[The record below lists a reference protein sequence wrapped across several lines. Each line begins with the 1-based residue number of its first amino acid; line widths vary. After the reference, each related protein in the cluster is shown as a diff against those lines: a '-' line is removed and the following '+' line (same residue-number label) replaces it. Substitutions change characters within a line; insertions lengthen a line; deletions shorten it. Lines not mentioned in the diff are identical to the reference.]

1 MLDIT
6 ERAAGVVRQS
16 AEAARR
22 FNPDARIRLI
32 RAAAGLAFELT
43 DERDPTDVELDC
55 RGAMLLVAADI
66 DGTIDTGDH
75 NAPVLLSAP

>member
-6 ERAAGVVRQS
+6 ERAAAVVRQS
-16 AEAARR
+16 QEAARR

-43 DERDPTDVELDC
+43 DVADAADTELDC
-55 RGAMLLVAADI
+55 LGTALLVAEGI

-75 NAPVLLSAP
+75 NAPVLLPTP

>member
-6 ERAAGVVRQS
+6 ERAAAVVSQS
-16 AEAARR
+16 AQAARR

-32 RAAAGLAFELT
+32 RAAAGLAFEF
-43 DERDPTDVELDC
+43 TDVVDATDTELDC
-55 RGAMLLVAADI
+55 LGAVLLVAEGI

-75 NAPVLLSAP
+75 NAPVLLPAT